1 MSWLRLR
8 NAEGTAEG
16 KNGGCPLVSA
26 FCSGGPPRIAPRF
39 RGNLIRITRR
49 LITAGAVSGWH
60 TQAFPVDAAKQPQAL
75 HFFNTAGFS
84 RSEKFAYNEYAA
96 SSE

>member
-1 MSWLRLR
+1 MQ
-8 NAEGTAEG
+8 
-16 KNGGCPLVSA
+16 K
-26 FCSGGPPRIAPRF
+26 APRKAETAAARSFLPSALAFHPESRRDF

-60 TQAFPVDAAKQPQAL
+60 TQAFPVNAAKQPQAL